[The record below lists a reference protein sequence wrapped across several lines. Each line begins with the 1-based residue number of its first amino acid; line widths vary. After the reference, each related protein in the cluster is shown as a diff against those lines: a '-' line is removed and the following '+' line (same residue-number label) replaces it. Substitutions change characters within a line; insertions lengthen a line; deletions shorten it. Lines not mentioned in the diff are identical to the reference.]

1 MMKDAS
7 RGNRKRRVERRTDPR
22 VGVEIWVE
30 ETAGQGLY
38 FHRVTNLSLGGFFI
52 EKKLPFPVG
61 QIVSL
66 RLELPDS
73 GQEFSL
79 TGKII
84 NNYQDKYD
92 NLKGAGI
99 QFVELDDQVR
109 AGLKAYLKRVAD
121 SRRVR

>member
-1 MMKDAS
+1 MKHVS
-7 RGNRKRRVERRTDPR
+7 RGNRKRRVERRTTPR
-22 VGVEIWVE
+22 VGVQIWVE

-61 QIVSL
+61 QKVSL

-84 NNYQDKYD
+84 NNYQDKDD
-92 NLKGAGI
+92 NIKGAGI
-99 QFVELDDQVR
+99 QFLDLDEQVR
-109 AGLKAYLKRVAD
+109 AGIAAYLKRVAG
-121 SRRVR
+121 SRQAH

>member
-1 MMKDAS
+1 MKQVS
-7 RGNRKRRVERRTDPR
+7 RGNRKRRVERRTTPR
-22 VGVEIWVE
+22 VGVQIWVE

-52 EKKLPFPVG
+52 EKKLPFPIG
-61 QIVSL
+61 QKVSL

-84 NNYQDKYD
+84 NNYQDKDD

-99 QFVELDDQVR
+99 QFIDLDEQVR
-109 AGLKAYLKRVAD
+109 AGIAAYLKRVAG
-121 SRRVR
+121 SRQAD

>member
-1 MMKDAS
+1 MMIVTSGGQGTA
-7 RGNRKRRVERRTDPR
+7 GERRTNPR
-22 VGVEIWVE
+22 FGVEFWVE

-61 QIVSL
+61 QKVAL
-66 RLELPDS
+66 RLELPGS
-73 GQEFSL
+73 GQKVSV

-84 NNYQDKYD
+84 NNYQDQDD

-99 QFVELDDQVR
+99 QFLELDEKVR
-109 AGLKAYLKRVAD
+109 DGIAAYLRQVDAPGP
-121 SRRVR
+121 VH